1 MFYYSKMKLEE
12 AKFLQQLVEALEKG
26 VEKLEDNFEKDNVDG
41 LNKTKKFM
49 IQVQKKITGAIK

>member
-1 MFYYSKMKLEE
+1 MKLEE